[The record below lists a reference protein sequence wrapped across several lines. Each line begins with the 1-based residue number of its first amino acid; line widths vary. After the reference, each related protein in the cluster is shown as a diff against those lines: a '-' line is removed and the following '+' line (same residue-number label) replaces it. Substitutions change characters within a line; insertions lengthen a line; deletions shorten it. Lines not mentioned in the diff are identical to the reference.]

1 MSQRRPQARTPLVP
15 AASAVLAALALGVA
29 AGVAWLLAVLL
40 MRHPASGLALPAG
53 LLLGLAVGLTT
64 HGPRYWR
71 AAMAALATLLAIMVS
86 GLGFIALLI
95 AGNMG
100 MGVLETLRAA
110 GPGMLWQLLHLG
122 TSPLDVL
129 WYTLGSAMAAGFASR
144 GSRAN

>member
-1 MSQRRPQARTPLVP
+1 MSQRRPQARTPLAP
-15 AASAVLAALALGVA
+15 ASSALLAALALGLA

-40 MRHPASGLALPAG
+40 MRHPASGLALPVG

-71 AAMAALATLLAIMVS
+71 AAMAAMATLLAIMVS
-86 GLGFIALLI
+86 SLGFIALLI

-110 GPGMLWQLLHLG
+110 GPGMLWQLARLG
-122 TSPLDVL
+122 TSPLDAL
-129 WYTLGSAMAAGFASR
+129 CYALGVALAAGFASR